1 MNHTNE
7 KNKVPTKH
15 QQNVHPKF
23 TTKCRQNA
31 DIQMKQKSHIFFSSH
46 NKKKKHKKNIFKNEK
61 IDTHEGAVFF
71 SIQRVPDFNGR
82 K

>member
-1 MNHTNE
+1 M
-7 KNKVPTKH
+7 KK
-15 QQNVHPKF
+15 
-23 TTKCRQNA
+23 TKCRQNTNKTCTLSLLQSA
-31 DIQMKQKSHIFFSSH
+31 DKTPTYKWNKNPIFFSRH
-46 NKKKKHKKNIFKNEK
+46 TTKKKAQKNIFKNEK